1 VTRNNR
7 ILIGVAA
14 AAAVFA
20 VYWFLILAPKR
31 AEAVELQTQ
40 IDAKAA
46 AVQQAEATV
55 ASYAAA
61 RASYNTNYATLVG
74 LGKAVPGDDDV
85 RSLMVQLS
93 DAAKRAGV
101 NFRDIEVSAGSG
113 APTQAGIGVAG
124 PPGAVPVGSGGI
136 FAMPFN
142 FKFTGRFANL
152 STLLAAVEHYVT
164 IQEDNV
170 RVTGRLM
177 RVESIDLNPSGAGY
191 PDIEVTIKATSY
203 TAQAATPVGGTPP
216 AGSTATPATAPAGGT
231 STPPTT
237 TATATGAIR

>member
-7 ILIGVAA
+7 ILLGVVAA
-14 AAAVFA
+14 AGLLA

-31 AEAVELQTQ
+31 AEVVELQSQ
-40 IDAKAA
+40 VDAKAA

-55 ASYAAA
+55 ATYAVA

-101 NFRDIEVSAGSG
+101 NFRNIEVSAGSG
-113 APTQAGIGVAG
+113 APTQGGTGVAG
-124 PPGAVPVGSGGI
+124 PPGSVAVGSAGI
-136 FAMPFN
+136 FAMPFS

-152 STLLAAVEHYVT
+152 STLLAAVERYVT
-164 IQEDNV
+164 VQEDNV

-177 RVESIDLNPSGAGY
+177 RVESIDLSPSGAGY
-191 PDIEVTIKATSY
+191 PDIEVTISATSY
-203 TAQAATPVGGTPP
+203 MAQAATPVAGTAP

-231 STPPTT
+231 STPTT

>member
-7 ILIGVAA
+7 LLMGVAV

-20 VYWFLILAPKR
+20 AYWFLILSPKR
-31 AEAVELQTQ
+31 AEVVDLQTQ

-55 ASYAAA
+55 ASYAEA
-61 RASYNTNYATLVG
+61 RASYNSNYSMLVG

-93 DAAKRAGV
+93 DAADRAGV

-113 APTQAGIGVAG
+113 APTQAGTGVAG
-124 PPGAVPVGSGGI
+124 PPGAIPVGSGGI

-164 IQEDNV
+164 VQEEKV

-177 RVESIDLNPSGAGY
+177 RVESIDLHPSGAGY
-191 PDIEVTIKATSY
+191 PDIEVAIGATSY
-203 TAQAATPVGGTPP
+203 MAKAAAPVGATAP

-231 STPPTT
+231 APTTT
-237 TATATGAIR
+237 TATATGTIR